1 MNSLIRITIVFL
13 FFVQIGTAEDV
24 TMSELKAL
32 GNLVGTLTPEKF
44 YDYAGKVFGLI
55 IRGKCNEAMKSADGK
70 YNSCGRVFLNV
81 TLVLIF
87 WQTLNIYVYICS
99 QCFKLSFKSKRIYS
113 MSARKPKRL
122 VTNN

>member
-44 YDYAGKVFGLI
+44 YDYAGKVFRLI

-99 QCFKLSFKSKRIYS
+99 QCFKLSFKEQKNILNVCQK
-113 MSARKPKRL
+113 AKK
-122 VTNN
+122 TGN